1 MTIRSEGGAILTK
14 GIYETGLDKN
24 PANFEALT
32 PLNFLARTAALYPDY
47 PATIYGDVT
56 RNWGEFNNRCLRVAS
71 ALVSRG
77 VKPGDTIAAI
87 LPNIPEML
95 ELHFA
100 VPMTGAIFN
109 AINTRLDAPTIAF
122 LLEHAESNV
131 LITDREFSSVVKKA
145 LAITERDM
153 LIIDVD
159 DPSFEGGECI
169 GQLNY
174 EALCAEGSID
184 YFWHPPKDEWDA
196 ISLNYTSGTTGDPK
210 GVVYHHRGAYLNA
223 ANNAL
228 TWEMG
233 MHPNYLWT
241 LPMFHCNG
249 WCFPWT
255 LAAVA
260 GAAICLRQVRE
271 DAIYEAFKVKAV
283 THFCGAPVVLNT
295 LLNAPAPLKQGL
307 PAGIKVMTAG
317 AAPPAAVIMGM
328 EALGFDVIQVYG
340 LTETYGPMIVS
351 AWRREWDDL
360 PSNEKAALKARQ
372 GVSSVLSGAMMVA
385 DPETM
390 QPVPWD
396 GLTQGEVF
404 MRGNIVMKGYL
415 KNPETTARSFAGG
428 WFHSGDLAV
437 CHPDG
442 YIQIKDRSKDI
453 IISGG
458 ENISSIEIED
468 VLFSHPKILEAAVV
482 AKTDE
487 KWGEHP
493 CAFVTLKPGESMS
506 ESEVIQFSRDN
517 LARFKVPKTVIF
529 GSLEKTS
536 TGKVQKY
543 LLREIAENHGVSG
556 AALAIGL
563 DSPSGKSG
571 A

>member
-1 MTIRSEGGAILTK
+1 MTK

-32 PLNFLARTAALYPDY
+32 PLTFLARTAALYPDY
-47 PATIYGDVT
+47 PATIYGNVT
-56 RNWGEFNNRCLRVAS
+56 RNWGEFNERCIRVAS
-71 ALVSRG
+71 ALVNRG
-77 VKPGDTIAAI
+77 IKPGDTVAAI

-100 VPMTGAIFN
+100 VPMTGAVFN
-109 AINTRLDAPTIAF
+109 AMNTRLDAPTIAF
-122 LLEHAESNV
+122 QLEHAESNV
-131 LITDREFSSVVKKA
+131 LITDREFSPVVKKA
-145 LAITERDM
+145 LASTARDM
-153 LIIDVD
+153 LVIDVD
-159 DPSFEGGECI
+159 DPSFEGGECL
-169 GQLNY
+169 GQLDY

-184 YFWHPPKDEWDA
+184 YSWHQPNDEWDA

-271 DAIYEAFKVKAV
+271 DAIYEAFKQEAV

-295 LLNAPAPLKQGL
+295 LLHADSSLQQGL

-317 AAPPAAVIMGM
+317 AAPPSAVILGM

-351 AWRREWDDL
+351 AWRREWDNL
-360 PSNEKAALKARQ
+360 SANEKSTLKARQ
-372 GVSSVLSGAMMVA
+372 GVSSVLAGAMMVA

-415 KNPETTARSFAGG
+415 KNPETTAKSFAGG

-442 YIQIKDRSKDI
+442 YIHIKDRSKDI

-458 ENISSIEIED
+458 ENISTIEIED
-468 VLFSHPKILEAAVV
+468 MLFSHPKILEAAVV

-493 CAFVTLKPGESMS
+493 CAFITLKPGESMS
-506 ESEVIQFSRDN
+506 VSDVIQFSRDN

-529 GSLEKTS
+529 GSLKKTS

-543 LLREIAENHGVSG
+543 LLREIAERHGE
-556 AALAIGL
+556 AEQDLALAQDL
-563 DSPSGKSG
+563 DPDSGGSD

>member
-1 MTIRSEGGAILTK
+1 MEIINISKKNEVYIKIDSEASTAQEICDHFTFMVPGYTFMPAYRNRLWDGKIRLFNVHNRLLYGGL
-14 GIYETGLDKN
+14 
-24 PANFEALT
+24 FEHLCK
-32 PLNFLARTAALYPDY
+32 FLYTRDY
-47 PATIYGDVT
+47 KVKFDSD
-56 RNWGEFNNRCLRVAS
+56 FNNEKIKIKKDFIDSLKLQV
-71 ALVSRG
+71 
-77 VKPGDTIAAI
+77 
-87 LPNIPEML
+87 IP
-95 ELHFA
+95 
-100 VPMTGAIFN
+100 
-109 AINTRLDAPTIAF
+109 
-122 LLEHAESNV
+122 
-131 LITDREFSSVVKKA
+131 
-145 LAITERDM
+145 RDNQM
-153 LIIDVD
+153 I
-159 DPSFEGGECI
+159 
-169 GQLNY
+169 
-174 EALCAEGSID
+174 
-184 YFWHPPKDEWDA
+184 
-196 ISLNYTSGTTGDPK
+196 
-210 GVVYHHRGAYLNA
+210 A

-271 DAIYEAFKVKAV
+271 DAIYEAFRKDAV

-295 LLNAPAPLKQGL
+295 LLNAESSLKQGL
-307 PAGIKVMTAG
+307 PSGIKVMTAG
-317 AAPPAAVIMGM
+317 AAPPAAVILGM
-328 EALGFDVIQVYG
+328 ETLGFDVIQVYG

-351 AWRREWDDL
+351 AWRREWDNL
-360 PSNEKAALKARQ
+360 SANEKATLKARQ
-372 GVSSVLSGAMMVA
+372 GVSSILAGAMIVA

-482 AKTDE
+482 AKSDE

-506 ESEVIQFSRDN
+506 ENDVIQFWRDN
-517 LARFKVPKTVIF
+517 LARFKIPKTVIF

-543 LLREIAENHGVSG
+543 LLREIAEHHDLADTG
-556 AALAIGL
+556 A
-563 DSPSGKSG
+563 GKSD

>member
-1 MTIRSEGGAILTK
+1 MTN
-14 GIYETGLDKN
+14 GIYETGLGKN

-32 PLNFLARTAALYPDY
+32 PLSFLTRTATLYPDY
-47 PATIYGDVT
+47 PATIHRDVT
-56 RNWGEFNNRCLRVAS
+56 RSWGEVNERCLRVAS
-71 ALVSRG
+71 ALTKRG
-77 VKPGDTIAAI
+77 VRPGDTVAAI

-109 AINTRLDAPTIAF
+109 AINTRLDALTIAF
-122 LLEHAESNV
+122 ILEHAESNV
-131 LITDREFSSVVKKA
+131 LITDREFSAVVKDA
-145 LAITERDM
+145 LLITTRDI
-153 LIIDVD
+153 LVIDVD
-159 DPSFEGGECI
+159 DPSFEGGECL
-169 GQLNY
+169 GQLDY
-174 EALCAEGSID
+174 EALCAEGTGD
-184 YFWHPPKDEWDA
+184 YSWQVPNDEWDA

-271 DAIYEAFKVKAV
+271 DAIYEAFSKHAV
-283 THFCGAPVVLNT
+283 THFCGAPIVLNT
-295 LLNAPAPLKQGL
+295 LLNAEPSLKEGL
-307 PAGIKVMTAG
+307 RAGIKVMTAG
-317 AAPPAAVIMGM
+317 AAPPASVILGM

-351 AWRREWDDL
+351 AWRREWDHL
-360 PSNEKAALKARQ
+360 SAEEKAALKARQ
-372 GVSSVLSGAMMVA
+372 GVSSVLAGAMMVA

-396 GLTQGEVF
+396 GQTQGEVF

-415 KNPETTARSFAGG
+415 KNPETTRRAFAGG

-482 AKTDE
+482 AKSDE

-493 CAFVTLKPGESMS
+493 CAFVTLKPGESLS
-506 ESEVIQFSRDN
+506 DNDVVQFCRDN
-517 LARFKVPKTVIF
+517 LARFKVPRTVIF

-543 LLREIAENHGVSG
+543 LLREIAESHRPVENGSG
-556 AALAIGL
+556 NNSAGN
-563 DSPSGKSG
+563 KSV
-571 A
+571 

>member
-1 MTIRSEGGAILTK
+1 MPK
-14 GIYETGLDKN
+14 GIYEVGLDKN

-32 PLNFLARTAALYPDY
+32 PLSFLARTAALYPDH
-47 PATIYGDVT
+47 PATIYEGVT
-56 RNWGEFNNRCLRVAS
+56 RNWAKFNERCLRVAS
-71 ALVSRG
+71 ALENRD
-77 VKPGDTIAAI
+77 VKPGDTVAAI

-100 VPMTGAIFN
+100 VPMTGAILN
-109 AINTRLDAPTIAF
+109 AINTRLDAPSIAF
-122 LLEHAESNV
+122 LLEHGESNV
-131 LITDREFSSVVKKA
+131 LITDAEFSTVVKRA
-145 LAITERDM
+145 LANTARDM
-153 LIIDVD
+153 LVIDVD
-159 DPSFEGGECI
+159 DPSFAGGERI
-169 GQLNY
+169 GQLDY
-174 EALCAEGSID
+174 ETLCSEGSAD
-184 YFWHPPKDEWDA
+184 YFWHPPNDEWDA

-271 DAIYEAFKVKAV
+271 DAIYEAFRKDAV
-283 THFCGAPVVLNT
+283 THFGGAPVVLNT
-295 LLNAPAPLKQGL
+295 LLNAEPSLKQEL
-307 PAGIKVMTAG
+307 PPGIKVMTAG
-317 AAPPAAVIMGM
+317 AAPPAAVILGM
-328 EALGFDVIQVYG
+328 EALGFDVMQVYG

-360 PSNEKAALKARQ
+360 SAHEKASLKARQ
-372 GVSSVLSGAMMVA
+372 GVSSVLAGAMIVA
-385 DPETM
+385 DPETL

-458 ENISSIEIED
+458 ENISSIEIEN

-482 AKTDE
+482 AKSDE

-493 CAFVTLKPGESMS
+493 CAFVTLKPGDSML
-506 ESEVIQFSRDN
+506 ENDVIQFCRDN
-517 LARFKVPKTVIF
+517 LARFKVPRTVIF

-543 LLREIAENHGVSG
+543 LLREIAENHNLADTNAGESG
-556 AALAIGL
+556 
-563 DSPSGKSG
+563 D
-571 A
+571 

>member
-1 MTIRSEGGAILTK
+1 LTK

-24 PANFEALT
+24 PANFEPLT
-32 PLNFLARTAALYPDY
+32 PLTFLARTAALYPDY
-47 PATIYGDVT
+47 PATIHGNLT
-56 RNWGEFNNRCLRVAS
+56 RNWGEVNERCLRVAS
-71 ALVSRG
+71 ALVNRG
-77 VKPGDTIAAI
+77 VKLGDTVAAI

-100 VPMTGAIFN
+100 VPMTGAVFN
-109 AINTRLDAPTIAF
+109 AINTRLDTASIAF
-122 LLEHAESNV
+122 ILEHAESNV
-131 LITDREFSSVVKKA
+131 LITDREYSPVVKEA
-145 LAITERDM
+145 LTNTTRD
-153 LIIDVD
+153 LLVIDVD
-159 DPSFEGGECI
+159 DPSFEGGGCI
-169 GQLNY
+169 GQLDY
-174 EALCAEGSID
+174 EALCVEGSVN
-184 YFWHPPKDEWDA
+184 YSWHPPNDEWDA

-255 LAAVA
+255 LAVVA

-271 DAIYEAFKVKAV
+271 DAIYEAFRKESV

-295 LLNAPAPLKQGL
+295 LLNAESSLKEGL
-307 PAGIKVMTAG
+307 PPGIKVMTAG
-317 AAPPAAVIMGM
+317 AAPSAAVILGM
-328 EALGFDVIQVYG
+328 EALGFEVIQVYG

-351 AWRREWDDL
+351 AWRREWDNLSAD
-360 PSNEKAALKARQ
+360 EKTALKARQ
-372 GVSSVLSGAMMVA
+372 GGSSVLAGAMMVA
-385 DPETM
+385 DSDKM

-415 KNPETTARSFAGG
+415 KNLETTTKSFAGG
-428 WFHSGDLAV
+428 WFHSGDVAV
-437 CHPDG
+437 CHPEG

-453 IISGG
+453 IIPGG
-458 ENISSIEIED
+458 ENIFSIEIED
-468 VLFSHPKILEAAVV
+468 VLFNNPKILEAAVV
-482 AKTDE
+482 AKSDE

-506 ESEVIQFSRDN
+506 ENEVIQFCRDN
-517 LARFKVPKTVIF
+517 LARLEVPRTAIF
-529 GSLEKTS
+529 GPPERTS
-536 TGKVQKY
+536 TGTVQKY
-543 LLREIAENHGVSG
+543 LLRKIAENHGVADGGEIG
-556 AALAIGL
+556 A
-563 DSPSGKSG
+563 
-571 A
+571 